1 MTKME
6 RCLKVLNLLIEK
18 KVAEISGDKLKVWEY
33 EGMIKG
39 HVEKCPSCRKFL
51 EEMYEKCKIRGGDSP
66 QSPIGTTSRPSPF
79 CEDDEGSEFSLK
91 RGK

>member
-1 MTKME
+1 MR

-18 KVAEISGDKLKVWEY
+18 KVAEIKGDKLKAWEY
-33 EGMIKG
+33 EGMIKR

-51 EEMYEKCKIRGGDSP
+51 GGMHEKSKILDADSS
-66 QSPIGTTSRPSPF
+66 QSPIGTTSRCSPS
-79 CEDDEGSEFSLK
+79 CRDDQELEFSST

>member
-1 MTKME
+1 MG

-18 KVAEISGDKLKVWEY
+18 KVAEVEGDKLKTWEY

-51 EEMYEKCKIRGGDSP
+51 EGIYEKSKVPDIDFS
-66 QSPIGTTSRPSPF
+66 QSPIGAMSRSSPL
-79 CEDDEGSEFSLK
+79 C
-91 RGK
+91 